1 MRILKKF
8 IPLLYL
14 CSISQL
20 WADEHSLDNIFDLSL
35 TELMNIEVVSKKSE
49 NYKVAPGIVSVITAA
64 DIKRYGARNLRDVL
78 DRSVNMQV
86 IGSNL
91 YPHNRVSLRGVT
103 QTHTDNKILLLLNGR
118 PVRDANQGGL
128 NSDIY
133 NFFPIHTI
141 KKIEIIRGPGSV
153 IYGTN
158 AFSGVI
164 NITTK
169 KEKNDTASLHLN
181 SGSYSTASATGV
193 LTKNY
198 EDGQLMMAVSSLTT
212 QGDSFNNVTDE
223 FGNTGTYLTGKKGN
237 QLLLNGNWKQFS
249 FNFLGSDTKQDNV
262 KSLFVFPASTL
273 DIERTHIDLG
283 YESELTKDWKLKFNV
298 TRNNHEVAFDLSN
311 TRATRTDSADTIWE
325 ATLSGKTD
333 SWDWLMGTSYEQLEG
348 TIGNNT
354 ASPTP
359 FKTDRFGAYLQG
371 DLKISD
377 SRHLVLGGQWHKPKE
392 SSGNF
397 SPRIAFVDQI
407 SNFWSYKLLYG
418 EAFRSPFGT
427 DLFLDSPFLKGNINL
442 KPELIKTIDVQFI
455 RETSS
460 SNIALTLYHSRH
472 EDLHTRELVGGVQTF
487 VNRGEVKYTGI
498 ELEGRKIISDKWSLL
513 GNASYQQNID
523 SNGMSGTTYNP
534 EFMFKVGSSS
544 KISEDMTVSIFDNY
558 FGKPT
563 SNQELG
569 KSPTYTNEEAKAYHW
584 LTLNFEADLTKKL
597 NLQKI
602 SEISVNF
609 YIDNLLD
616 ETIYF
621 PSINRTNVTTLP
633 HHSGRGYYL
642 GLNIIF

>member
-1 MRILKKF
+1 
-8 IPLLYL
+8 
-14 CSISQL
+14 
-20 WADEHSLDNIFDLSL
+20 
-35 TELMNIEVVSKKSE
+35 
-49 NYKVAPGIVSVITAA
+49 
-64 DIKRYGARNLRDVL
+64 
-78 DRSVNMQV
+78 
-86 IGSNL
+86 
-91 YPHNRVSLRGVT
+91 
-103 QTHTDNKILLLLNGR
+103 
-118 PVRDANQGGL
+118 
-128 NSDIY
+128 
-133 NFFPIHTI
+133 
-141 KKIEIIRGPGSV
+141 
-153 IYGTN
+153 
-158 AFSGVI
+158 
-164 NITTK
+164 
-169 KEKNDTASLHLN
+169 
-181 SGSYSTASATGV
+181 
-193 LTKNY
+193 
-198 EDGQLMMAVSSLTT
+198 MMAVSSLTT

-407 SNFWSYKLLYG
+407 SNIWSYKLLYG

-602 SEISVNF
+602 SEISINF